1 MIYAVSDLHGCYDKY
16 IKLLERLNMTPND
29 SLYVLGDIVDRG
41 SDGMKI
47 LLDLIKRKNI
57 FSCRG
62 NHDHCAQILLRSF
75 AMPNDGCFADGLEE
89 AFGLW
94 LSDGGS
100 TTYDEFL
107 KLDESNR
114 HAVLNYLNSL
124 PLFEKLTV
132 EGRRFFLAHTV
143 PEKSR
148 MLDFD
153 NCRVSDFIMGE
164 PEYEKVYFEDKIIVT
179 GHTPTG
185 FIDPEYTGRI
195 WKGNNHIAIDCGAV
209 FGNPLGCICL
219 DTMEEIY
226 VE

>member
-1 MIYAVSDLHGCYDKY
+1 MVYAVSDLHGCYDKY
-16 IKLLERLNMTPND
+16 TKLLEPLNMTFYD
-29 SLYVLGDIVDRG
+29 SLYILGDIVDRG

-47 LLDLIKRKNI
+47 LLDLIKRKNV

-62 NHDHCAQILLRSF
+62 NHDHYAQILLRSF
-75 AMPNDGCFADGLEE
+75 AIPNDGYFADGLEE
-89 AFGLW
+89 TFRLW

-100 TTYDEFL
+100 PTYEEFL
-107 KLDESNR
+107 KLDGSKQQR
-114 HAVLNYLNSL
+114 VLSYLKSL

-132 EGRRFFLAHTV
+132 GGQKFFLAHTV
-143 PEKSR
+143 PEKSK
-148 MLDFD
+148 MLNID
-153 NCRVSDFIMGE
+153 NCPISDFIMGE
-164 PEYEKVYFEDKIIVT
+164 PEYEKMYFEDTLIVT
-179 GHTPTG
+179 GHTPSG
-185 FIDPEYTGRI
+185 FIDPEYTGQI